1 VLNIKTSHG
10 NGWGSVWVD
19 DGLSSRSSLPWYVR
33 ASAADSVSS
42 FAFRLPIHP
51 STQFHYPNLLVVG
64 DQFYVRKGMRWSL
77 AGSALCG
84 LVAWA
89 DATLLEAECEP
100 QNIQAAAHFNTH
112 ISR

>member
-1 VLNIKTSHG
+1 
-10 NGWGSVWVD
+10 
-19 DGLSSRSSLPWYVR
+19 
-33 ASAADSVSS
+33 
-42 FAFRLPIHP
+42 
-51 STQFHYPNLLVVG
+51 
-64 DQFYVRKGMRWSL
+64 MRWSL